1 MNKIITISAKTSK
14 KTTPITAPK
23 ELFGEKENP
32 TLLTQALHVYRAR
45 SHVGQVLKQTRSEVS
60 RTKSKWYKQKG
71 TGKARHGARTP
82 NIFVGGGLAHGPD
95 GLKRVLTLPKAI
107 RTKALSI
114 ALSQKLKDKKVYAVS
129 SISSIKKTKEAQK
142 LLDTISKE
150 NKRFTIV
157 LSKKS
162 LNSKKFF
169 RNIPNL
175 QIILFDN
182 LNAHIIYFGGILVID
197 SEIFKKKV
205 DKK

>member
-107 RTKALSI
+107 RSLRSFIHFIHKKNQRSTKTSRHNFKGK
-114 ALSQKLKDKKVYAVS
+114 QKIHNS
-129 SISSIKKTKEAQK
+129 SFEKIS
-142 LLDTISKE
+142 
-150 NKRFTIV
+150 
-157 LSKKS
+157 
-162 LNSKKFF
+162 
-169 RNIPNL
+169 
-175 QIILFDN
+175 
-182 LNAHIIYFGGILVID
+182 
-197 SEIFKKKV
+197 
-205 DKK
+205 